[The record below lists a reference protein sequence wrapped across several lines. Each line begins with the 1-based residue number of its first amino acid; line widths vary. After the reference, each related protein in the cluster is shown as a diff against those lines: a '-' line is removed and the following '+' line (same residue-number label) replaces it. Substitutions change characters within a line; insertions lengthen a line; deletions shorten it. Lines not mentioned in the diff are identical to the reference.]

1 MCLIKD
7 CNIFIFFQL
16 KHKVYECFVIFT
28 AKYTKIMSAIYIWQQ
43 TEWPN
48 FIWDDTKLSYKLGK
62 VRGLQ
67 GKLVGKMSAL
77 GFDLKNSAM
86 LDTLTADITKSSEI
100 EGEILNSDQVRS
112 SVARHLGIETE
123 GLPEADRYVDGV
135 VQLMMDATQNYMN
148 PLIDERLFNWHA
160 ALFPTGRSGIYKI
173 TVADWRQG
181 VEPMQVISGPMG
193 KEKVH
198 YQAPDSDNIPF
209 QMKLFLEWAN
219 DNQKID
225 PVLKAAIAHLWFVTI
240 HPFDD
245 GNGRIARTI
254 MDLFLA
260 RADEMPHRFY
270 SMSTEIRKQRKGYY
284 EILEKTQKGGLDIT
298 GWLEWFLDCL
308 EAALINTEKS
318 ISSVLQK
325 AAFWDKYRLVPM
337 NERQIKMVNLLWDG
351 FDGKLTSSKWGK
363 ITKCSADTALRD
375 IQDLI
380 TKGVLRKT
388 DEGGRST
395 NYELVI

>member
-1 MCLIKD
+1 M
-7 CNIFIFFQL
+7 NA
-16 KHKVYECFVIFT
+16 V
-28 AKYTKIMSAIYIWQQ
+28 YIWQQ
-43 TEWPN
+43 KEWPD
-48 FIWDDTKLSYKLGK
+48 FTWDDSKLSFKLGK

-77 GFDLKNSAM
+77 GFDLKNDAM

-100 EGEILNSDQVRS
+100 EGEILNRDQVRS

-135 VQLMMDATQNYMN
+135 VQLMLDATQNYMQ
-148 PLIDERLFNWHA
+148 PLTDERLFNCYA
-160 ALFPTGRSGIYKI
+160 ALFPTGRSGAYKI

-181 VEPMQVISGPMG
+181 TEPMQVISGAMG

-198 YQAPDSDNIPF
+198 YQAPDSDNVPY
-209 QMKLFLEWAN
+209 QMKMFLDWAN
-219 DNQKID
+219 DDQKID

-245 GNGRIARTI
+245 GNGRMARTI

-270 SMSTEIRKQRKGYY
+270 SMSAEIRKQRKGYY

-298 GWLEWFLDCL
+298 DWLEWFLDCL
-308 EAALINTEKS
+308 EAALVDTEKS
-318 ISSVLQK
+318 ISTVLQK
-325 AAFWDKYRLVPM
+325 AVFWDKHRLVPM

-363 ITKCSADTALRD
+363 ITKSSADTALRD

-380 TKGVLRKT
+380 VKGVLRKT

>member
-1 MCLIKD
+1 MR
-7 CNIFIFFQL
+7 
-16 KHKVYECFVIFT
+16 
-28 AKYTKIMSAIYIWQQ
+28 AIYIWQQ
-43 TEWPN
+43 KGWPD
-48 FIWDDTKLSYKLGK
+48 FIWDDAKLSFKLGS
-62 VRGLQ
+62 VRNVQ

-86 LDTLTADITKSSEI
+86 LDALTADITKSSEI
-100 EGEILNSDQVRS
+100 EGEILNADQVRS
-112 SVARHLGIETE
+112 SLARHLGIDAE
-123 GLPEADRYVDGV
+123 GLPEEDRYVDGV
-135 VQLMMDATQNYMN
+135 VQVMIDATQNYLQ
-148 PLIDERLFNWHA
+148 PLTDERLFNWHS
-160 ALFPTGRSGIYKI
+160 ALFPTGRSGMYKI

-181 VEPMQVISGPMG
+181 SEPMQVISGAMG
-193 KEKVH
+193 KEKIH
-198 YQAPDSDNIPF
+198 YQAPDSDQVPSQIK
-209 QMKLFLEWAN
+209 MFLDWAN
-219 DNQKID
+219 GNEKID

-254 MDLFLA
+254 TDLFLA

-270 SMSTEIRKQRKGYY
+270 SMSAEIRKQRKGYY

-308 EAALINTEKS
+308 QAALLNTEKL
-318 ISSVLQK
+318 ISTILQK
-325 AAFWDKYRLVPM
+325 AAFWDKYRSVAM
-337 NERQIKMVNLLWDG
+337 NERQIRIVNLLWDG

-363 ITKCSADTALRD
+363 ITKCSPDTALRD

-380 TKGVLRKT
+380 AKGVLRKT

-395 NYELVI
+395 NYELVR

>member
-1 MCLIKD
+1 M
-7 CNIFIFFQL
+7 NA
-16 KHKVYECFVIFT
+16 V
-28 AKYTKIMSAIYIWQQ
+28 YIWQQ
-43 TEWPN
+43 KEWPD
-48 FIWDDTKLSYKLGK
+48 FTWEDSRLSFKLGK

-77 GFDLKNSAM
+77 CFDLKNGAM

-100 EGEILNSDQVRS
+100 EGEILNRDQVRS

-135 VQLMMDATQNYMN
+135 VQLMLDATQNYMQ
-148 PLIDERLFNWHA
+148 PLTYERLFNWHA
-160 ALFPTGRSGIYKI
+160 ALFPTGRSGAYKI

-181 VEPMQVISGPMG
+181 AEPMQVISGAMG
-193 KEKVH
+193 KEKVQ
-198 YQAPDSDNIPF
+198 YQAPDSDNVPN
-209 QMKLFLEWAN
+209 QMKMFLDWAN
-219 DNQKID
+219 DVQKID

-245 GNGRIARTI
+245 GNGRMARTI

-270 SMSTEIRKQRKGYY
+270 SMSAEILKQRKGYY

-298 GWLEWFLDCL
+298 DWLEWFLDCL
-308 EAALINTEKS
+308 EAALIDTEKS
-318 ISSVLQK
+318 ISTVLQK
-325 AAFWDKYRLVPM
+325 AVFWDKHRLVPM

-363 ITKCSADTALRD
+363 ITKSSADTALRD

-380 TKGVLRKT
+380 AKGVLCKT
-388 DEGGRST
+388 DERGRST

>member
-1 MCLIKD
+1 
-7 CNIFIFFQL
+7 
-16 KHKVYECFVIFT
+16 
-28 AKYTKIMSAIYIWQQ
+28 MSAIYIWQQ

-48 FIWDDTKLSYKLGK
+48 FTWDDTKLSYKLGK

-148 PLIDERLFNWHA
+148 PLTDERLFNWHA

-173 TVADWRQG
+173 TVADWKQG

-284 EILEKTQKGGLDIT
+284 AILEKTQKGGLDIT

-318 ISSVLQK
+318 ISTVLQK

-380 TKGVLRKT
+380 TKAVLRKT

>member
-1 MCLIKD
+1 
-7 CNIFIFFQL
+7 
-16 KHKVYECFVIFT
+16 
-28 AKYTKIMSAIYIWQQ
+28 MSAIYIWQQ

-48 FIWDDTKLSYKLGK
+48 FTWDDTKLSYKLGK

-67 GKLVGKMSAL
+67 GKLVGKMSVL

-148 PLIDERLFNWHA
+148 PLTDERLFNWHA

-209 QMKLFLEWAN
+209 LMKLFLEWAN

-284 EILEKTQKGGLDIT
+284 AILEKTQKGGLDIT

-351 FDGKLTSSKWGK
+351 LEGKLTSSKWGK

>member
-1 MCLIKD
+1 
-7 CNIFIFFQL
+7 
-16 KHKVYECFVIFT
+16 
-28 AKYTKIMSAIYIWQQ
+28 
-43 TEWPN
+43 
-48 FIWDDTKLSYKLGK
+48 
-62 VRGLQ
+62 
-67 GKLVGKMSAL
+67 MSAL

-86 LDTLTADITKSSEI
+86 LDALTADITKSSEI
-100 EGEILNSDQVRS
+100 EGEILNADQVRS
-112 SVARHLGIETE
+112 SLAHHLGIETE

-135 VQLMMDATQNYMN
+135 VQVMIDATQNYLQ
-148 PLIDERLFNWHA
+148 PITDERLFNWHS

-181 VEPMQVISGPMG
+181 SEPMQVISGAMG
-193 KEKVH
+193 KEKIH
-198 YQAPDSDNIPF
+198 YQAPDSNDVPDQIK
-209 QMKLFLEWAN
+209 MFLDWAN
-219 DNQKID
+219 DNEKID

-254 MDLFLA
+254 TDLFLA

-270 SMSTEIRKQRKGYY
+270 SMSAEIRKQRKGYY

-308 EAALINTEKS
+308 QAALLNTEKL
-318 ISSVLQK
+318 ISTILQK
-325 AAFWDKYRLVPM
+325 AAFWDKYRPVAM
-337 NERQIKMVNLLWDG
+337 NERQIRMVNLLWDG

-363 ITKCSADTALRD
+363 ITKCSPDTALRD

-380 TKGVLRKT
+380 KKGVLRKT

-395 NYELVI
+395 NYELVK